1 MSAEAHGNANFKL
14 HGTIIPSATVT
25 AAAYRDLTTPGGG
38 NERVAHQPTKKTGGT
53 RTRPAV
59 VLIEP
64 RRFTRDCLAQCLG
77 LPFGGDMEIVP
88 AASVAD
94 WLAMPDRSPR
104 DLIILSVGN
113 IDASRSLDRDL
124 QDLTKDGD
132 GPPVLVLADTEDT
145 DEIFRIMSRGVKGFI
160 PTSLPYPVILEAMRL
175 VRAGGT
181 FVPATA
187 FMASCRNP
195 DAASSPKVSKPDLL
209 TSRELSVIEAL
220 RQGKPNKSIAYEL
233 NLCESTVKVHVR
245 RIMKKLNAKNRTQL
259 AVLASQMA

>member
-1 MSAEAHGNANFKL
+1 MSADAHSPGPANGSQIANAAL
-14 HGTIIPSATVT
+14 
-25 AAAYRDLTTPGGG
+25 AALSMRDTTSPPVIADRPMAS
-38 NERVAHQPTKKTGGT
+38 NVKPPLKA
-53 RTRPAV
+53 RTRPAI

-77 LPFGGDMEIVP
+77 LPFVTDMDIVP
-88 AASVAD
+88 TSSVAE
-94 WLAMPDRSPR
+94 WLAMTDRSAR
-104 DLIILSVGN
+104 DLVILSAGN
-113 IDASRSLDRDL
+113 IATSRTFERDL
-124 QDLTKDGD
+124 QDLTHDTG
-132 GPPVLVLADTEDT
+132 GPPVLVLADTEST

-160 PTSLPYPVILEAMRL
+160 PTSLPYPVIIEAMRL

-187 FMASCRNP
+187 FMASCRTP
-195 DAASSPKVSKPDLL
+195 DAPSSHRLSRTEAL

-259 AVLASQMA
+259 AVLASQMT